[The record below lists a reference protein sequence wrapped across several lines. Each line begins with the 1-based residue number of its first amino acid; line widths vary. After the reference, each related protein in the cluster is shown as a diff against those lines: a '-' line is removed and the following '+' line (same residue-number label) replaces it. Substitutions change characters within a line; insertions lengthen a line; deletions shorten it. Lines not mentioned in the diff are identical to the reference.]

1 MQLFSLPLGDPSQY
15 LLEWVAFLLAS
26 AFLPGGRRSM
36 AVVYGGFA
44 PALVALLL
52 LIYQDGY
59 TYTADMIIVLNILWC
74 G

>member
-1 MQLFSLPLGDPSQY
+1 MQPFYGLGIRVGIY
-15 LLEWVAFLLAS
+15 LQWVAFLLAS
-26 AFLPGGRRSM
+26 AFLPGGRHSM
-36 AVVYGGFA
+36 AVGYGGFA
-44 PALVALLL
+44 LALVALLL